1 LGRGFFFAAIAGDV
15 VASATATAAISA
27 VRGRMGDSAGV
38 EVVEAVFYGVEPCAS
53 PEGLH
58 EFTQRVK
65 LVIHRLPG
73 EARNPANDVIVP

>member
-1 LGRGFFFAAIAGDV
+1 
-15 VASATATAAISA
+15 
-27 VRGRMGDSAGV
+27 MGDSAGV

-65 LVIHRLPG
+65 LVIRRLPRG
-73 EARNPANDVIVP
+73 GQNPANDVIVP